1 MTEPVTAIT
10 DYLLAAVSFFLWWRI
25 LRRDRSDPQNA
36 RRLWAWAFAALALS
50 ALTGGTC
57 HGFTASMGDRVSA
70 VLWKATVYLVGIT
83 DLLMLSGSL
92 TAAIGRRW
100 RRFALAVA
108 AAKFLVYAAW
118 MTGHDE
124 FRYVVYD
131 YAPSMLAI
139 LLIHAV
145 PGSLKNDPGAR
156 FILAGLLVSFV
167 AAGVQLSRIGLHER
181 FDHNDLYHV
190 IQIGACYLLYRGA
203 RCLRDR

>member
-92 TAAIGRRW
+92 TAAIERRW

>member
-1 MTEPVTAIT
+1 MTEPATAIT
-10 DYLLAAVSFFLWWRI
+10 DYVLAAVSLCLWWRI
-25 LRRDRSDPQNA
+25 LRLDRSEPQYA

-50 ALTGGTC
+50 ALTGGTY
-57 HGFTASMGDRVSA
+57 HGFTASMGARA
-70 VLWKATVYLVGIT
+70 GAALWKATVYLVGTT
-83 DLLMLSGSL
+83 DLLMLSGSF
-92 TAAIGRRW
+92 TAALGRRW
-100 RRFALAVA
+100 RPYALAAA

-118 MTGHDE
+118 MIHHDE

-156 FILAGLLVSFV
+156 CILAGLLLSFV
-167 AAGVQLSRIGLHER
+167 AAGVQLSHIGLHER
-181 FDHNDLYHV
+181 FNHNDLYHV

-203 RCLRDR
+203 RRLRDR